1 MSTELEPIDAG
12 LTPAGY
18 NHCKRCGRKIKAP
31 QEYGRVC
38 ARKVKADA
46 EMKKEQPSD
55 ELKK

>member
-1 MSTELEPIDAG
+1 MPTEMELKDAG

-18 NHCKRCGRKIKAP
+18 NNCKRCGRKIKAP

-46 EMKKEQPSD
+46 ETKKEQPHV
-55 ELKK
+55 